1 MTPMTASPLK
11 LRDKAYDSFTER
23 LMSREIKPGQFVSQR
38 ELVEITSMPLGA
50 IRELIPRLE
59 AEGLITTVPQRGMQ
73 VAHVDLSLIRNAYQF
88 RFFLESQATAL
99 FATARS
105 DEAVA
110 ALRASHEAIIRR
122 SEAGERETLIAD
134 AEATDRSLHEVIID
148 NLDNEIISKAF
159 RVNWIKIKLIRRNE
173 TRLYAELVIPVYRD
187 HMKVIEAIERKDAD
201 AAVAAMTAHI
211 AMSRSRAIDMN

>member
-1 MTPMTASPLK
+1 MSSPLK

-23 LMSREIKPGQFVSQR
+23 LLSREIKPGQFVSQR
-38 ELVEITSMPLGA
+38 ELVEITNMPLGA

-73 VAHVDLSLIRNAYQF
+73 VAHVDLSLIRNAYQL
-88 RFFLESQATAL
+88 RLFLESQATAL
-99 FATARS
+99 FAVNRS

-110 ALRASHEAIIRR
+110 AQRAAHEAIIRR
-122 SEAGERETLIAD
+122 AEAGERESLIAD
-134 AEATDRSLHEVIID
+134 AEATDRKLHEAIID
-148 NLDNEIISKAF
+148 HLGNDIISKAF

-173 TRLYAELVIPVYRD
+173 TRLYAELVVPVFRD
-187 HMKVIEAIERKDAD
+187 HLKVIEAIERKDPD

-211 AMSRSRAIDMN
+211 ESSRARAVEMN

>member
-1 MTPMTASPLK
+1 MTTSTLK

-23 LMSREIKPGQFVSQR
+23 LLSREIRPGQFVSQR
-38 ELVEITSMPLGA
+38 ELAEITSMPLGA

-99 FATARS
+99 FATARG
-105 DEAVA
+105 DDAIA
-110 ALRASHEAIIRR
+110 ALRRSHEAIIRR
-122 SEAGERETLIAD
+122 SEAGERESLIAD
-134 AEATDRSLHEVIID
+134 AESTDRSLHEAIID
-148 NLDNEIISKAF
+148 HLDNEIISKAF
-159 RVNWIKIKLIRRNE
+159 RVNWIKIKLIRQNE

>member
-1 MTPMTASPLK
+1 MSSSPAK

-23 LMSREIKPGQFVSQR
+23 LLSREIKPGQFVSQR
-38 ELVEITSMPLGA
+38 ELVEITNMPLGA

-73 VAHVDLSLIRNAYQF
+73 VAHVDLSLIRNAYQL
-88 RFFLESQATAL
+88 RLFLESQATAL
-99 FATARS
+99 FAVHRS

-110 ALRASHEAIIRR
+110 AQRASHEVIIRR
-122 SEAGERETLIAD
+122 AEAGERESLIAD
-134 AEATDRSLHEVIID
+134 AEATDRKLHEAIID
-148 NLDNEIISKAF
+148 HLDNDIISKAF

-173 TRLYAELVIPVYRD
+173 TRLYAELVVPVFRD
-187 HMKVIEAIERKDAD
+187 HLKVIEAIERKDAD

-211 AMSRSRAIDMN
+211 ESSRARAVEMN

>member
-1 MTPMTASPLK
+1 MSSSPLK

-23 LMSREIKPGQFVSQR
+23 LLSREIKPGQFVSQR
-38 ELVEITSMPLGA
+38 ELVEITNMPLGA

-59 AEGLITTVPQRGMQ
+59 VEGLITTVPQRGMQ
-73 VAHVDLSLIRNAYQF
+73 VAHVDLSLIRNAYQL
-88 RFFLESQATAL
+88 RFFLEPQATAL
-99 FATARS
+99 FAVNRT

-122 SEAGERETLIAD
+122 AEAGERESLIAD
-134 AEATDRSLHEVIID
+134 AEATDRMMHEAIID
-148 NLDNEIISKAF
+148 HLDNDIISKAF

-173 TRLYAELVIPVYRD
+173 TRLYAELVIPVFED
-187 HMKVIEAIERKDAD
+187 HLKVIEAIERKDAD

-211 AMSRSRAIDMN
+211 ESSRARAVEMS

>member
-1 MTPMTASPLK
+1 MPAATK

-23 LMSREIKPGQFVSQR
+23 LLAREIRPGQFVSQR
-38 ELVEITSMPLGA
+38 ELVEITNMPLGA

-88 RFFLESQATAL
+88 RLFLESQATAL
-99 FATARS
+99 YATARS
-105 DEAVA
+105 DAAIA

-122 SEAGERETLIAD
+122 ARAGERETLIAD
-134 AEATDRSLHEVIID
+134 AEQTDRSLHEAIID
-148 NLDNEIISKAF
+148 HLDNEIISNAF
-159 RVNWIKIKLIRRNE
+159 RVNWIKIKLIRQDE
-173 TRLYAELVIPVYRD
+173 TRLYADLVLPVFAD
-187 HMKVIEAIERKDAD
+187 HMKVIEAIERKEAD

-211 AMSRSRAIDMN
+211 NMSRARAVEMG